1 MVSLHCYDNS
11 SPPVE
16 GEANTTNAYR
26 TKAKAKH
33 QGHQQLRPKWES
45 KALHSKYPPR
55 VKQADMDQDKT
66 HRWLKAAGLKAETK
80 DFIIAAQD
88 QSLPT
93 RWYQHNIQSRQTA
106 NYLSC

>member
-16 GEANTTNAYR
+16 GEVNTTNAYR

-33 QGHQQLRPKWES
+33 QGRQQLRPKWES